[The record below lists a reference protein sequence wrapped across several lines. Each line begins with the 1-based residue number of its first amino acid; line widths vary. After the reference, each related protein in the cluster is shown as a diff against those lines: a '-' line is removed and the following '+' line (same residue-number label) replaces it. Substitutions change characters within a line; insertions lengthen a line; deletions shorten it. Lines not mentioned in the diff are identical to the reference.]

1 MALSDVQYVRILY
14 GDVPRNPFYGTSGI
28 LSDEEVEEL
37 LFRNSGDVYEA
48 AKIAAMSAA
57 FILSTFN
64 TKEMFGDVEAWNE
77 AARQYRGVL
86 ESFIKESKYRV
97 PSGLVPWCAGISV
110 SELVSSLTDCDNAK
124 QVDVEMLLSSCY
136 CAGE

>member
-28 LSDEEVEEL
+28 LSDEEIGEL
-37 LFRNSGDVYEA
+37 LSRNNGDVYEA

-57 FILSTFN
+57 FIMSTFN

-77 AARQYRGVL
+77 ASKHYRGTL
-86 ESFIKESKYRV
+86 DTFLKESKFRV
-97 PSGLVPWCAGISV
+97 PTGLVPWCAGISV
-110 SELVSSLTDCDNAK
+110 SELVTSLTDCDNPK
-124 QVDVEMLLSSCY
+124 VVDVEMLLSSCY
-136 CAGE
+136 CMGE

>member
-14 GDVPRNPFYGTSGI
+14 GDVPRNPFYGSGGI
-28 LSDEEVEEL
+28 LSDEEIEEL
-37 LFRNSGDVYEA
+37 LVRSNSDVYEA

-64 TKEMFGDVEAWNE
+64 TKEMFGDVESWNE

-86 ESFIKESKYRV
+86 ESFIKESKFRV
-97 PSGLVPWCAGISV
+97 PTGIVPWCAGVSV
-110 SELVSSLTDCDNAK
+110 SELVASLTNSDNPK
-124 QVDVEMLLSSCY
+124 NIDVELLLSSCY
-136 CAGE
+136 CTGV